1 MVERRCQYCQQ
12 AFQPSKYQPNQSVC
26 SQPECQR
33 QRRTE
38 YHRTRLAADADY
50 AETCRQSA
58 RKWRQQNPD
67 YWKHYRQSNPSRAD
81 RNRDQQRD
89 RDRKQRLINL
99 ANNTSASDLKPCRA
113 AVWLL
118 GTELHHLA
126 NNNSAPVQ
134 VWVLEALPPH
144 SASGAASCKQQR
156 SGAAAASAR

>member
-1 MVERRCQYCQQ
+1 MVERRCRFCQQ

-26 SQPECQR
+26 SEPECQR

-38 YHRTRLAADADY
+38 YHRTRLAADAEY
-50 AETCRQSA
+50 AESCRDSA

-67 YWKHYRQSNPSRAD
+67 YWKHYRQSHPSSAE
-81 RNRDQQRD
+81 RNREQQRD

-99 ANNTSASDLKPCRA
+99 ANNTSASDLKPCHA

-118 GTELHHLA
+118 GHALCGGSASSTQTCAGAELLFA
-126 NNNSAPVQ
+126 RSC
-134 VWVLEALPPH
+134 

-156 SGAAAASAR
+156 SGAAAASAG